1 MDFQHLPPTEKLRIG
16 QDLAVPA
23 LVLRVRPYRDSDIIA
38 HMLTPSLGKISAI
51 ARHARGSRKRFPSS
65 LDLFDRGTVRI
76 VRERNGALGI
86 KEFTPSHSLQKLRG
100 DLDKLILASLLC
112 EAFDLILQEDSAEDS
127 TQTFEV
133 LDLALN
139 AVDEA
144 TELKGALRA
153 VYLALVS
160 LTQQGGITNLGS
172 AAPGTR
178 ALAQLLDAIE
188 AFCEKRLMTRSSLEP
203 ILKRIAAG

>member
-178 ALAQLLDAIE
+178 ARAQLLDAIE
-188 AFCEKRLMTRSSLEP
+188 AFCEKRLMTRSSLAP